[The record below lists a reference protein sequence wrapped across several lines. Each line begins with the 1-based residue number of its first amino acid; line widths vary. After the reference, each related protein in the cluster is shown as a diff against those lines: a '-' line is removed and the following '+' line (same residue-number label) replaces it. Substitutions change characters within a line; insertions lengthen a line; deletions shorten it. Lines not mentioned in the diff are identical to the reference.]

1 MKTSKPVNTA
11 AHIAQLILAVMFVF
25 VLVKTLSAVSV
36 AYAAGTRDPAVS
48 GVTDPVAQA
57 APLLTATSIPARPAA
72 TPTFVPTVPATPPSG
87 LLGNIS
93 TRGRVGTGDD
103 VLIGGFIIASAPV
116 KVVVRA
122 IGPSMANA
130 TPPVAGTLQD
140 PVLQLFSGQTMIAQN
155 DNWQAGNC
163 PTEAP
168 NRNPSDIR
176 EACLAI
182 TLDPGPYTAI
192 VRGASGATGVGLVEV
207 FYASGAGF
215 LSNISTR
222 GRVGTDADVLIG
234 GFIVAGT
241 PAQVVV
247 RAIGPSMAN
256 VTPPVA
262 GTLPDPMLQLFSG
275 QTVIAQ
281 NDNWQ
286 VGNCPTQAP
295 DRNPQ
300 DIHESCLTI
309 NVAAGNYTAIVS
321 GAGGA
326 TGVGL
331 VEIFLSK

>member
-11 AHIAQLILAVMFVF
+11 AHIAQLILAVIFVF
-25 VLVKTLSAVSV
+25 VLVKALSAAPV
-36 AYAAGTRDPAVS
+36 AYAAVS
-48 GVTDPVAQA
+48 GGVTDRVAQA
-57 APLLTATSIPARPAA
+57 APLLTATSTPVPPTA
-72 TPTFVPTVPATPPSG
+72 TPTFVPTVPPSG

-122 IGPSMANA
+122 IGPSMGQ
-130 TPPVAGTLQD
+130 PPSNVPGTLQD

-262 GTLPDPMLQLFSG
+262 GTLQDPMLQLFSG

-300 DIHESCLTI
+300 DIHESCLVLS
-309 NVAAGNYTAIVS
+309 VAAGNYTAIVR